1 VKKEDF
7 EREKHNHTKNQRR
20 SKRGKIELER
30 ESKEKRGNE
39 RSFGKI
45 LMSWLLKYVL
55 QPGKVLGTL
64 LYQFEQE
71 FSDFEQN

>member
-1 VKKEDF
+1 MKREDF
-7 EREKHNHTKNQRR
+7 ETEKNIHTKNQGR

-30 ESKEKRGNE
+30 ESEEKRENE

-45 LMSWLLKYVL
+45 LMGWLLKYVL
-55 QPGKVLGTL
+55 QTGKVIGTIF
-64 LYQFEQE
+64 YKFEQR